1 MLRGVHVAHL
11 AVTTEGSREVE
22 ARAMETEGRVLGAF
36 VDVLAVVAVPR
47 KTGVTHTP
55 WFRCWFC
62 DLQDIIIVHD
72 NLKPP
77 SMLMHWAS

>member
-1 MLRGVHVAHL
+1 
-11 AVTTEGSREVE
+11 
-22 ARAMETEGRVLGAF
+22 METEGRVLGAF

-62 DLQDIIIVHD
+62 DLQDMYHNCSRQPETSVNVDALGILITASIVFETFVD
-72 NLKPP
+72 VLG
-77 SMLMHWAS
+77 SQS